1 MELAWRHA
9 LARLKA
15 SSTILDWRNVF
26 VSTEVELSCFHV
38 PGVGGNLVAVQ
49 ASRISTYLH
58 MNGIPMGDP
67 NPAPR
72 KCPTPCTSFF
82 GSSKLSGS
90 SGINVPLSPSTLYL
104 IQTVFFH
111 TEGVLQV
118 RLLAILSLK
127 CFLCDKSH
135 SFLHYADNVTWVGAG
150 YTQSLV

>member
-1 MELAWRHA
+1 MCTAVILTDGAGMAPCSCTAKGQLHNT
-9 LARLKA
+9 RLE
-15 SSTILDWRNVF
+15 NVF
-26 VSTEVELSCFHV
+26 VSTEVDLSCFHV

-90 SGINVPLSPSTLYL
+90 SGINVPLSPPTLYL
-104 IQTVFFH
+104 IQTVFSIRR
-111 TEGVLQV
+111 VYY
-118 RLLAILSLK
+118 K
-127 CFLCDKSH
+127 
-135 SFLHYADNVTWVGAG
+135 
-150 YTQSLV
+150 